1 MNVQHLD
8 KLIPLM
14 ALIGVGGILWYLLR
28 LGRPEP
34 AAPAPVPA
42 PWSLP
47 ITAPVELPVAAP
59 VAIEEPSQPAAAIAP
74 PALPS
79 TSTPSAINVLSL
91 LKSKDTLKTAFLLR
105 EILGPPVSRRS
116 PR

>member
-59 VAIEEPSQPAAAIAP
+59 VAIEEPGQPAVAIAP
-74 PALPS
+74 LALPS
-79 TSTPSAINVLSL
+79 TTPSAINVLSL

-105 EILGPPVSRRS
+105 EILGPPVSRR
-116 PR
+116 RQR